1 LQPLPATQTA
11 AAEDD
16 AQLDG
21 EPFLEK
27 CYGVSGLTRTGERND
42 RGRGD
47 VVVLAGPIVYVA
59 MAIGILDAAAHPD
72 SVWRKADQNKLVW
85 VLVQLLPVTGT
96 LAYAILV
103 RPALVAAEMAL
114 HHNDDEPAKL
124 RTKPQRVVWQ
134 QLPSTVAFES
144 AAVAAIDGRDC
155 ITLVPSR
162 RTTLPTTNEAAGAY
176 RLALE
181 P

>member
-1 LQPLPATQTA
+1 
-11 AAEDD
+11 
-16 AQLDG
+16 
-21 EPFLEK
+21 
-27 CYGVSGLTRTGERND
+27 
-42 RGRGD
+42 
-47 VVVLAGPIVYVA
+47 
-59 MAIGILDAAAHPD
+59 MALGILDAAAHPD

-114 HHNDDEPAKL
+114 HHNDDEPAEL

-134 QLPSTVAFES
+134 QLPSTVAFGS
-144 AAVAAIDGRDC
+144 LRSLPSMVATAL
-155 ITLVPSR
+155 TLVPSR
-162 RTTLPTTNEAAGAY
+162 RTTLPTTNEVAGVH
-176 RLALE
+176 RLALD